1 MVGRRLMRAELNPRG
16 KRDLIGM
23 KILAVVG
30 S

>member
-1 MVGRRLMRAELNPRG
+1 MVGRRLTRAEPNPRG
-16 KRDLIGM
+16 KGDLVGM

>member
-1 MVGRRLMRAELNPRG
+1 MVGRRLMRAELDARA